1 MSLGRLLRSSVLLA
15 LLTELRCDDDNVGL
29 SGLVLL
35 LRSRHVVNL
44 GSGALLRVLVQM
56 SDVVLD
62 LVGDN
67 ARLSW
72 LGSGDVNDL
81 DLRLLRARSVP
92 VTMSVMAT
100 MATVGVGTGTRSH
113 AMVVVM
119 VVVTVA
125 IAIAVAVILE
135 MNDSRLN
142 GAGRLLL
149 LVMVVVVVFFLNFV
163 MDDTAANLRLV
174 GLGLIVVVVVW
185 LLVVV
190 VVGLVGLLVVGL
202 LVRLLVGLHVG
213 RDVGLLDRRDVGLSG
228 RTVVEW
234 LLSFLGEDLGK
245 NGFSLNVK
253 VLVRVMAV
261 GVVEWVITIDA
272 AFLLVES
279 SVGYAVA
286 ESVDLWGA
294 GAIGNAVSKSI
305 THLVN
310 IKANAVTK
318 SIVVRIE
325 LILGVG

>member
-1 MSLGRLLRSSVLLA
+1 MLRSSVLLA

-81 DLRLLRARSVP
+81 DLRLLRARSVT

-125 IAIAVAVILE
+125 VAIAVTVILE

-142 GAGRLLL
+142 GAGGLLL
-149 LVMVVVVVFFLNFV
+149 LVMVVMVVFFLNFV

-272 AFLLVES
+272 TFLLVES

-310 IKANAVTK
+310 VKANAVTK

-325 LILGVG
+325 LVLGVG

>member
-119 VVVTVA
+119 VVVTVTV
-125 IAIAVAVILE
+125 AIAVTVILE

-142 GAGRLLL
+142 GAGGLLL
-149 LVMVVVVVFFLNFV
+149 LVMVVMVVFFLNFV

-190 VVGLVGLLVVGL
+190 VVGLVVVVVGL
-202 LVRLLVGLHVG
+202 HVGLHVG

-310 IKANAVTK
+310 VEANAVAK

-325 LILGVG
+325 LVLGVG

>member
-1 MSLGRLLRSSVLLA
+1 MLRSSVLLA

-119 VVVTVA
+119 VVVTVTV
-125 IAIAVAVILE
+125 AIAVTVILE

-142 GAGRLLL
+142 GAGLLL
-149 LVMVVVVVFFLNFV
+149 LVMVVMVVFFLNFV

-310 IKANAVTK
+310 VEANAVTK

>member
-1 MSLGRLLRSSVLLA
+1 MLRSSVLLA

-119 VVVTVA
+119 VVVTVTV
-125 IAIAVAVILE
+125 AIAVTVILE

-149 LVMVVVVVFFLNFV
+149 LVMVVMVVFFLNFV

-310 IKANAVTK
+310 VEANAVTK

>member
-1 MSLGRLLRSSVLLA
+1 MLRSSVLLA

-119 VVVTVA
+119 VVVTVTVA
-125 IAIAVAVILE
+125 IAIAVILE

-142 GAGRLLL
+142 GAGGLLL

-310 IKANAVTK
+310 VEANAVAK